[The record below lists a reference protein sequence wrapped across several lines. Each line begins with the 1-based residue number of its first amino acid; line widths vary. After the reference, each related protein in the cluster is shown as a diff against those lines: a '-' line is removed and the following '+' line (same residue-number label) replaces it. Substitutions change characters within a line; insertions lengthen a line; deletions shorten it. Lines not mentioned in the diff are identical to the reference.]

1 MAQARHRYGR
11 GAAMETMEEQNNN
24 LIGNLHEKVIDMKKI
39 ALAIGG
45 ELKDQNEHLDKMD
58 SGMGNLKQI
67 FSKTMSAM
75 SSLTQGGGSC
85 HMCYL
90 VCFVFV
96 FFLLVKWLIMG

>member
-1 MAQARHRYGR
+1 
-11 GAAMETMEEQNNN
+11 METMEEQNNH

-39 ALAIGG
+39 ALAIGA
-45 ELKDQNEHLDKMD
+45 EVKEQNDHLDKMD

-67 FSKTMSAM
+67 FAKTMSAM
-75 SSLTQGGGSC
+75 GSLTKGGGTC